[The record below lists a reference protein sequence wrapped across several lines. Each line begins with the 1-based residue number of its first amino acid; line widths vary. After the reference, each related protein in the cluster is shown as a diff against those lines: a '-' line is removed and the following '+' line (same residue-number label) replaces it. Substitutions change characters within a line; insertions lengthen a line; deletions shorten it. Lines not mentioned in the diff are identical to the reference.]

1 MSKKE
6 PQEQGNTGS
15 PEGENAAETTSACED
30 LGEHIS
36 ELEGV
41 ITKLKNDLL
50 YERAELENFKRRTEK
65 RYLDSIRTAAEQV
78 VRDIIPVLDN
88 LERAL
93 EHAGSTSESLAE
105 GINQV
110 VTQLREALLRHGV
123 EEIPALG
130 QKFDPNFHEALA
142 QMPGPEAG
150 IVLVVHEKGYTLGGK
165 LLRPSKVVVS
175 AVAR

>member
-1 MSKKE
+1 MANE
-6 PQEQGNTGS
+6 EQQKPATG
-15 PEGENAAETTSACED
+15 EETAEVEKTCED
-30 LGEHIS
+30 LGGHIS

-41 ITKLKNDLL
+41 IAKLKNDLL

-65 RYLDSIRTAAEQV
+65 RYLDSVRTAAEQV

-93 EHAGSTSESLAE
+93 EHAGSGDESLAE
-105 GINQV
+105 GIAQV
-110 VTQLREALLRHGV
+110 VIQLREALARHGV

-130 QKFDPNFHEALA
+130 QKFDPNVHEALA
-142 QMPGPEAG
+142 QMPGAEAG

-175 AVAR
+175 ALAHR